1 MKPQIEV
8 QWDDSI
14 RDDRNY
20 IVKSSSLAPASDNL
34 NSIYY
39 YNHFRGSLVDIPN
52 TGSNLVVRLYPTL
65 GGDPASIVQSGG
77 LVDTVVT
84 ASKADTGIYKATFAY
99 SGSQTTLNDVWFKS
113 DAGTETS
120 LVTGSGF
127 TVHTDDVDTA
137 YPIPN
142 YVVNIT
148 NLKQSYLQE
157 EKATFRV
164 YTRNKNWQPN
174 IYTKARNS
182 APIDTIR
189 DMYYKVVKI
198 SNNYEII
205 VVDRV

>member
-1 MKPQIEV
+1 M
-8 QWDDSI
+8 
-14 RDDRNY
+14 
-20 IVKSSSLAPASDNL
+20 
-34 NSIYY
+34 
-39 YNHFRGSLVDIPN
+39 
-52 TGSNLVVRLYPTL
+52 
-65 GGDPASIVQSGG
+65 QSGG

-157 EKATFRV
+157 EEKATFRV

-205 VVDRV
+205 GYSTGSSPSYSSLSYDKQGSYFELDMTLLEKNNGYEISFLF